1 MAVISFEI
9 MENNRYGCYPR
20 IYSKFYIADFV
31 GWTSVLAQDMTVIS
45 NLWIVFTVE
54 FFLADPKNALRT
66 GNPSHFSL
74 TYVRAS
80 ALQILH

>member
-9 MENNRYGCYPR
+9 MENNRYGCYPWF
-20 IYSKFYIADFV
+20 YSKFYIADFV
-31 GWTSVLAQDMTVIS
+31 GWTYVLAQDMTVIS
-45 NLWIVFTVE
+45 NLWIFSSLNS
-54 FFLADPKNALRT
+54 FWQIQLALRT

-74 TYVRAS
+74 IYVRAL